1 MSSLQQIEQALA
13 VGDVASAEDDCLALL
28 AGDPNNPDLIA
39 LLALC
44 DEARNQPDRAL
55 ARLERIRL
63 EHPDNPRAHFHA
75 GRLLLTQGA
84 LGEAEEA
91 LLVAVTLA
99 PNHVPSRHL
108 LGRIA
113 FRDGRMELAI
123 ERFKTALK
131 ADASYLPA
139 HCDLALALTECGDL
153 NAALEA
159 ASQAVKLDDT
169 VAEAHL
175 AMGAVLLAQADWER
189 ARTHLVKA
197 TDLDPDSTQ
206 GLLMLAKVHQ
216 MGHEHDQALA
226 ALDRLSGTD
235 KARLDARHARAL
247 SLSQLGETRLAQALW
262 EEMVAE
268 LPQVDSVVQ
277 LVDVCLHHNDIEAL
291 ERVQRQLH
299 SSETAAPE
307 LEGFVDAVC
316 RAMGDGRLAALENF
330 QDLAVATSDPIALRA
345 ALWLARLWLERN
357 DPAQALSVLSRLQAR
372 HSPSPVV
379 HLQMAQLAKQAGDVE
394 FALGCLDQAL
404 SFGPLPGSL
413 EKEIRALHARLA
425 G

>member
-1 MSSLQQIEQALA
+1 MSSLHQIEQALA

-28 AGDPNNPDLIA
+28 AGEPNNPDLIA

-75 GRLLLTQGA
+75 GRLLLAQGA

-99 PNHVPSRHL
+99 PNHAPSRHL

-113 FRDGRMELAI
+113 FRGGRPDVAI

-131 ADASYLPA
+131 ADARYLPA
-139 HCDLALALTECGDL
+139 HCDLALALIDCGDPD
-153 NAALEA
+153 AALDA
-159 ASQAVKLDDT
+159 ASQAVKLDGT

-175 AMGAVLLAQADWER
+175 AMGAVWLAQADWEP

-206 GLLMLAKVHQ
+206 GLLMLAKAHQ
-216 MGHEHDQALA
+216 MSHEHDQALA
-226 ALDRLSGTD
+226 TLDRLSGTD

-247 SLSQLGETRLAQALW
+247 SLLQLGQTRLAQALW

-277 LVDVCLHHNDIEAL
+277 LVDVCLHHNDVEAL

-299 SSETAAPE
+299 QSETVPPE

-316 RAMGDGRLAALENF
+316 RAMGDDRPEALENF
-330 QDLAVATSDPIALRA
+330 QDLSVATSDPVALRA
-345 ALWLARLWLERN
+345 ALWVATLWLERN
-357 DPAQALSVLSRLQAR
+357 DSAQALSALGRLQAR
-372 HSPSPVV
+372 HSPPPAVG
-379 HLQMAQLAKQAGDVE
+379 LQMAQMAAQAGDVD

-404 SFGPLPGSL
+404 SFESLPGSL
-413 EKEIRALHARLA
+413 EKEIRVLHARLT